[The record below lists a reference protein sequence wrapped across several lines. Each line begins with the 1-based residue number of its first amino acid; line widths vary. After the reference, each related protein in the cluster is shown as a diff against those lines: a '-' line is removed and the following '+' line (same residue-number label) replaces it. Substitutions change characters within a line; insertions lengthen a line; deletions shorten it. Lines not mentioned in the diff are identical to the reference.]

1 MNIMK
6 QNATRFSR
14 RSWLGTLALAGSAG
28 WVVSCS
34 RQEKVR
40 TTPVTSTPKAD
51 YSNEEYVW
59 ISPHA
64 NLPLYKAHD
73 HPALELAAKEL
84 GVKVTITGPSTLDM
98 PMFVSMIET
107 TIARRPAGM
116 LISAWDPSVVIVPI
130 AKAFEARIPVVT
142 VDVDA
147 PTSKRLTFVGTNWFD
162 LGVRQGEAMVKALA
176 GKKGKV
182 ALLGLTEQYIDQQAF
197 AGFRSVSEKAG
208 LTAMEPQHDRGDSAT
223 AARVASTMI
232 QSTPDLVGMAGFD
245 SESGPGIGLA
255 IKEAGKVG
263 QIIVTCVDAE
273 PVHLNLIK
281 EGVVTAAIGQ
291 KRELFTYLGLRVLFD
306 LNHSPLK
313 FTANDRKAGVF
324 PAPEV
329 IHTGSYTVTRDNVDV
344 FLNKSAGA

>member
-1 MNIMK
+1 MK
-6 QNATRFSR
+6 TKVSPSSR
-14 RSWLGTLALAGSAG
+14 RSWLANLALASGAG
-28 WVVSCS
+28 WLASC
-34 RQEKVR
+34 RQQGNS
-40 TTPVTSTPKAD
+40 TADPVGSESKAD

-107 TIARRPAGM
+107 TIARRPAGL
-116 LISAWDPSVVIVPI
+116 LISAWDPSVVITPI

-162 LGVRQGEAMVKALA
+162 LGVRQGEAMVAALA

-197 AGFRSVSEKAG
+197 AGFRSVVEKAG
-208 LTAMEPQHDRGDSAT
+208 LAVMEPQHDRGDSAT
-223 AARVASTMI
+223 AARVASTII
-232 QSTPDLVGMAGFD
+232 QSTPDLAGMAGFD

-255 IKEAGKVG
+255 VKEAGKVG

-324 PAPEV
+324 SAPEV
-329 IHTGSYTVTRDNVDV
+329 IHTGSYTVTRDNVEV
-344 FLNKSAGA
+344 FLTRPAGA

>member
-1 MNIMK
+1 
-6 QNATRFSR
+6 
-14 RSWLGTLALAGSAG
+14 
-28 WVVSCS
+28 
-34 RQEKVR
+34 
-40 TTPVTSTPKAD
+40 
-51 YSNEEYVW
+51 
-59 ISPHA
+59 
-64 NLPLYKAHD
+64 
-73 HPALELAAKEL
+73 
-84 GVKVTITGPSTLDM
+84 M
-98 PMFVSMIET
+98 PTFVSMIET

-116 LISAWDPSVVIVPI
+116 LISAWDPSVVIAPI
-130 AKAFEARIPVVT
+130 AKAFEAQVPVVT

-176 GKKGKV
+176 GKKGKI

-197 AGFRSVSEKAG
+197 AGFRSVIEKTS
-208 LTAMEPQHDRGDSAT
+208 LTVMEPQHDRGDSAT
-223 AARVASTMI
+223 AARVASTII

-324 PAPEV
+324 SAPEV
-329 IHTGSYTVTRDNVDV
+329 IHTGSYTVTRANVDV
-344 FLNKSAGA
+344 FLN

>member
-1 MNIMK
+1 MK
-6 QNATRFSR
+6 QNHPHHSR
-14 RSWLGTLALAGSAG
+14 RSWIRNMALASSAS
-28 WVVSCS
+28 WLVSCRPEEPS
-34 RQEKVR
+34 
-40 TTPVTSTPKAD
+40 TPAAAGNKPKAD
-51 YSNEEYVW
+51 FSNEEYVW

-84 GVKVTITGPSTLDM
+84 GVKATITGPSTLDM
-98 PMFVSMIET
+98 GMFVSMIET

-116 LISAWDPSVVIVPI
+116 LISAWDPSVVIAPI
-130 AKAFEARIPVVT
+130 AKAFEAQVPVVT

-147 PTSKRLTFVGTNWFD
+147 PGSKRLTFVGTNWFD

-176 GKKGKV
+176 GKRGKI

-197 AGFRSVSEKAG
+197 AGFRSVIEKAG
-208 LTAMEPQHDRGDSAT
+208 LSAMEAQHDKGDSAV
-223 AARVASTMI
+223 AARVASTII
-232 QSTPDLVGMAGFD
+232 QSTSELVGMAGFD

-255 IKEAGKVG
+255 VKEAGKVG
-263 QIIVTCVDAE
+263 QIVVTCVDAE

-324 PAPEV
+324 AAPE
-329 IHTGSYTVTRDNVDV
+329 IINTGSYTVTRENLDV
-344 FLNKSAGA
+344 FLKQA

>member
-1 MNIMK
+1 MNAFP
-6 QNATRFSR
+6 QHTR
-14 RSWLGTLALAGSAG
+14 RSWLRNAALAGGAG
-28 WVVSCS
+28 WLASCREQDS
-34 RQEKVR
+34 PKVPDAKGR
-40 TTPVTSTPKAD
+40 AD

-98 PMFVSMIET
+98 TLFVSMLET
-107 TIARRPAGM
+107 TVARRPAGM
-116 LISAWDPSVVIVPI
+116 LISAWDPSVVISPI
-130 AKAFEARIPVVT
+130 AKAVEAQIPVVT

-147 PTSKRLTFVGTNWFD
+147 PTSKRHTFVGTNWFD

-176 GKKGKV
+176 GRTGKI

-197 AGFRSVSEKAG
+197 AGFKSVVQKAG
-208 LTAMEPQHDRGDSAT
+208 LTPMEPQHDRGDAAI
-223 AARVASTMI
+223 AARVASTLI

-255 IKEAGKVG
+255 VKEAGKVG
-263 QIIVTCVDAE
+263 KIVVTCVDAE

-306 LNHSPLK
+306 LNHSPLR
-313 FTANDRKAGVF
+313 FTANDRRAGIV

-329 IHTGSYTVTRDNVDV
+329 INTGSYTVTRENVDV
-344 FLNKSAGA
+344 FLKPA

>member
-1 MNIMK
+1 MS
-6 QNATRFSR
+6 QNRPSHSR
-14 RSWLGTLALAGSAG
+14 RSWLRNIALAGSAS
-28 WVVSCS
+28 WFASC
-34 RQEKVR
+34 RQAENPAPATEGAK
-40 TTPVTSTPKAD
+40 PKAD

-73 HPALELAAKEL
+73 HPALHAAAEEL

-98 PMFVSMIET
+98 PSFVSMIET

-116 LISAWDPSVVIVPI
+116 LISAWDPSVVIAPI
-130 AKAFEARIPVVT
+130 AKAFEAQVPVVT

-162 LGVRQGEAMVKALA
+162 LGMRQGEAMVKALA
-176 GKKGKV
+176 GKTGKI
-182 ALLGLTEQYIDQQAF
+182 ALLGLTEQYIDQRAF
-197 AGFRSVSEKAG
+197 AGFRSVIEKAG
-208 LTAMEPQHDRGDSAT
+208 LTPMEPQHDRGDSAV
-223 AARVASTMI
+223 AARAASTLI
-232 QSTPDLVGMAGFD
+232 QATPDLVGMAGFD

-255 IKEAGKVG
+255 VKEAGKVG
-263 QIIVTCVDAE
+263 QIVVTCVDAE
-273 PVHLNLIK
+273 PVHLSLIK

-313 FTANDRKAGVF
+313 FTANDRKAGIF

-329 IHTGSYTVTRDNVDV
+329 INTGSYTVTRENVDV
-344 FLNKSAGA
+344 FLKPA

>member
-1 MNIMK
+1 MK
-6 QNATRFSR
+6 QDHPQYSR
-14 RSWLGTLALAGSAG
+14 RSWLTNLALAGSAG
-28 WVVSCS
+28 WLVSC
-34 RQEKVR
+34 RQEQNPSPATNGPK
-40 TTPVTSTPKAD
+40 SKAD

-73 HPALELAAKEL
+73 HPALQLAANEL

-98 PMFVSMIET
+98 SMFVNMIET
-107 TIARRPAGM
+107 TIARRPAGL
-116 LISAWDPSVVIVPI
+116 LISAWDPSVVIAPI
-130 AKAFEARIPVVT
+130 AKAFEAQVPVVT

-162 LGVRQGEAMVKALA
+162 LGVRQGEAMASALA
-176 GKKGKV
+176 GKKGQV

-197 AGFRSVSEKAG
+197 AGFKSVIEKAG
-208 LTAMEPQHDRGDSAT
+208 LTAMEPQHDHGDSAI
-223 AARVASTMI
+223 AARVASTLI
-232 QSTPDLVGMAGFD
+232 QSTPDLVGLAGFD

-255 IKEAGKVG
+255 VKEAGKVG

-273 PVHLNLIK
+273 PVHLKLIK
-281 EGVVTAAIGQ
+281 EGVITAAIGQ

-313 FTANDRKAGVF
+313 FTANDHKAGIF
-324 PAPEV
+324 AAPE
-329 IHTGSYTVTRDNVDV
+329 IINTGSYTVTRDNVDV
-344 FLNKSAGA
+344 FLRPV

>member
-1 MNIMK
+1 MNK
-6 QNATRFSR
+6 NRSSQSR
-14 RSWLGTLALAGSAG
+14 RSWLGTMGLATGASWL
-28 WVVSCS
+28 VSC
-34 RQEKVR
+34 RQENAA
-40 TTPVTSTPKAD
+40 TSATADSKSKAD

-73 HPALELAAKEL
+73 HPALELAGKEL

-98 PMFVSMIET
+98 PMFVSMLET
-107 TIARRPAGM
+107 TVARRPAGM
-116 LISAWDPSVVIVPI
+116 LVSAWDPAVVIAPI
-130 AKAFEARIPVVT
+130 AKAFEAQIPVVT

-162 LGVRQGEAMVKALA
+162 LGVRQGEAMVKALV
-176 GKKGKV
+176 GRKGKV
-182 ALLGLTEQYIDQQAF
+182 AMLGLTEQYIDQQAF
-197 AGFRSVSEKAG
+197 AGFKSVIEKAG
-208 LTAMEPQHDRGDSAT
+208 LTAMEPQHDRGDSAV
-223 AARVASTMI
+223 AARVAGTI
-232 QSTPDLVGMAGFD
+232 LQSTPDLAGIAGFD

-255 IKEAGKVG
+255 VKEAGKVG
-263 QIIVTCVDAE
+263 QVIVTCVDAE

-324 PAPEV
+324 SAPDV
-329 IHTGSYTVTRDNVDV
+329 INTGSYTVTRENVDV
-344 FLNKSAGA
+344 FLKS

>member
-1 MNIMK
+1 MK
-6 QNATRFSR
+6 TPLGNHSR
-14 RSWLGTLALAGSAG
+14 RSWLKNMALAGTGGCLASCRQGENATSAPDA
-28 WVVSCS
+28 S
-34 RQEKVR
+34 K
-40 TTPVTSTPKAD
+40 PKAD

-73 HPALELAAKEL
+73 HPALELAGKEL
-84 GVKVTITGPSTLDM
+84 GVKITITGPSTLDM

-107 TIARRPAGM
+107 TVARRPAGM
-116 LISAWDPSVVIVPI
+116 LISAWDPSVVIAPI
-130 AKAFEARIPVVT
+130 ATAFEAQVPVVT

-162 LGVRQGEAMVKALA
+162 LGVRQGEAMARALA
-176 GKKGKV
+176 GKKGRI

-197 AGFRSVSEKAG
+197 AGFRSVIEKEG
-208 LTAMEPQHDRGDSAT
+208 LTAMEPQHDRGDSAV
-223 AARVASTMI
+223 AARVASALI

-255 IKEAGKVG
+255 VKEAGKVS

-329 IHTGSYTVTRDNVDV
+329 INTGSYTVTRENVDV
-344 FLNKSAGA
+344 FLKAG

>member
-1 MNIMK
+1 M
-6 QNATRFSR
+6 T
-14 RSWLGTLALAGSAG
+14 LAGSAG
-28 WVVSCS
+28 CLVSCRENPNPTSLAADS
-34 RQEKVR
+34 R
-40 TTPVTSTPKAD
+40 KAD

-107 TIARRPAGM
+107 TVARRPAGM
-116 LISAWDPSVVIVPI
+116 LISAWDPSVVIAPI
-130 AKAFEARIPVVT
+130 AKAFEAQIPVVT

-162 LGVRQGEAMVKALA
+162 LGVRQGEAMVKAL
-176 GKKGKV
+176 GSKKGKV

-197 AGFRSVSEKAG
+197 AGFRSVIEKAG
-208 LTAMEPQHDRGDSAT
+208 LTAMEPQHDRGDSAV
-223 AARVASTMI
+223 AARVASTII
-232 QSTPDLVGMAGFD
+232 QSTSDLIGMAGFD

-255 IKEAGKVG
+255 VKEAGKVG

-306 LNHSPLK
+306 VNHSPLK
-313 FTANDRKAGVF
+313 FTANDHKAGISA
-324 PAPEV
+324 APEV
-329 IHTGSYTVTRDNVDV
+329 INTGSYTVTRENLEV
-344 FLNKSAGA
+344 FVNQA

>member
-1 MNIMK
+1 M
-6 QNATRFSR
+6 
-14 RSWLGTLALAGSAG
+14 ALAGSAS
-28 WVVSCS
+28 WLTSCRPAES
-34 RQEKVR
+34 SAPATEGAK
-40 TTPVTSTPKAD
+40 PKAD

-73 HPALELAAKEL
+73 HPALLVAA
-84 GVKVTITGPSTLDM
+84 T
-98 PMFVSMIET
+98 FVSMIET

-116 LISAWDPSVVIVPI
+116 LISAWDPSVVIAPI
-130 AKAFEARIPVVT
+130 AKAFEAQVPVVT

-176 GKKGKV
+176 GKKGKI

-197 AGFRSVSEKAG
+197 AGFRSVIEKAS
-208 LTAMEPQHDRGDSAT
+208 LTVMEPQHDRGDSAT
-223 AARVASTMI
+223 AARVASTII

-324 PAPEV
+324 SAPEV
-329 IHTGSYTVTRDNVDV
+329 IHTGSYTVTRANVDV
-344 FLNKSAGA
+344 FLNKPAGA